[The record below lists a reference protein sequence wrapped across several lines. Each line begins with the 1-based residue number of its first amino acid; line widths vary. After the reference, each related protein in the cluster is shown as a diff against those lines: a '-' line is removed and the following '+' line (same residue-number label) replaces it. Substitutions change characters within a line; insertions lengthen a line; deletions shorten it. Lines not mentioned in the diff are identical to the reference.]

1 MKQFR
6 RFIFIFFSLTFAQ
19 YSHSEELPLW
29 EFGLGAGGL
38 HQSFYTGTKDT
49 RTFAFPVPLII
60 YRGEVFKSDDEG
72 IRAQLSKTQRYT
84 LDLSLDFNLAIDS
97 DEVELRRGLPDI
109 GSLLQ
114 IGPSLEITLSK
125 REHNEW
131 LLRLPVRSNF
141 DISSDGVKQ
150 AGYTFSPNI
159 AYLHQLSTEPTPWRA
174 GVSVGPQFSDSKF
187 NNIYYGVDQ
196 QFATANRP
204 AYTSSGGYSGARAA
218 LTLTSKSR
226 KRLLVMF
233 LRYDNISGAEFDDSP
248 LVETDNNLTI
258 GFIYSHYLW
267 KSKKTA
273 LQ

>member
-1 MKQFR
+1 MKKFR
-6 RFIFIFFSLTFAQ
+6 RLPLIFICLAFAQ
-19 YSHSEELPLW
+19 YCPAQEQPLW
-29 EFGLGAGGL
+29 EFALGAGGL
-38 HQSFYTGTKDT
+38 HQSYYTGTKDT
-49 RTFAFPVPLII
+49 RTFAFPVPLIV
-60 YRGEVFKSDDEG
+60 YRGDVFKSDDEG
-72 IRAQLSKTQRYT
+72 IRAQLSKTQRYK

-97 DEVELRRGLPDI
+97 DEIELRRGLPDI

-114 IGPSLEITLSK
+114 IGPSLDITLSK
-125 REHNEW
+125 HDHHEW
-131 LLRLPVRSNF
+131 LLRLPVRSNL
-141 DISSDGVKQ
+141 DISSDGIKQ

-159 AYLHQLSTEPTPWRA
+159 AYLRQLSSGPTPWRI

-196 QFATANRP
+196 QFTTVDRP
-204 AYTSSGGYSGARAA
+204 SYKSSGGYSGARTS
-218 LTLTSKSR
+218 LTLTSKGR

-267 KSKKTA
+267 ASKKTTS
-273 LQ
+273 Q